1 MLAAGSGL
9 GLAVGSGLAGLTSTL
24 VVSLHVG
31 SENLLASFDASLGV
45 SRARAPEES
54 AAHGLES
61 RGGCCKAIYTL
72 LKMYIH
78 GFGSFRKLL

>member
-1 MLAAGSGL
+1 MLAAGLSL

-24 VVSLHVG
+24 VVTLHVG
-31 SENLLASFDASLGV
+31 SESLLASFDASFGV

-61 RGGCCKAIYTL
+61 RGGCCKTIYTL
-72 LKMYIH
+72 LKQNIN
-78 GFGSFRKLL
+78 GFGSFRRLL